1 MLFRTSKKERERE
14 RWVRGGREEEQ
25 QKEFMSML
33 PGSLAT
39 CLDGGGGGHGC
50 DEVEEAEEELV
61 R

>member
-1 MLFRTSKKERERE
+1 MLFRTSKRERRVRGEREKQ
-14 RWVRGGREEEQ
+14 Q

-39 CLDGGGGGHGC
+39 CLSGGGGHGC
-50 DEVEEAEEELV
+50 EEVEEEAEEELV